1 MSNKN
6 NSNRKSSNTSANTKG
21 SGANSVSLD
30 PKDAGKAYRNSME
43 LPRTE
48 ASNDSTVSN
57 NQDSKDR
64 ENTTYVGFQVVVQL
78 QDGKEITGTIYKY
91 NGKTLVLS
99 DASFGDGGKAA
110 LFKVKA
116 NRLKDLKVTE
126 VPPRRKKNGQS
137 ATERERQERSQYQ
150 NESDS
155 EFDIASNKNKNL
167 NTAAAGRHPSSG
179 SSGGSF
185 WDDDVQKIKERKDD
199 FDFQGNLN
207 LFDKTQVFEKI
218 KLQDQMEAS
227 QRLVNVNK
235 PQPAY
240 PLKQG
245 SIDIKV
251 NYNHNENVLQ
261 NVSEDGWN
269 SISSPVL
276 LEGVQSPRS
285 ISSELVSLKPEKTIK
300 NKDKKQN
307 SKEHAKKIDEKDFF
321 PITDSIN
328 ITHLLKK
335 SSSNIDS
342 VFTKAQDEGH
352 GGKNEDDDFLDNSEV
367 LAKLQ
372 QVLDVKNKNYNN
384 IRKQSFSMTSPVIQK
399 KFVTV
404 KNYSNS
410 STSNIDKNA
419 TASNTI
425 GGGIT
430 IPAATPVQLLEIDR
444 FTTDEYLFPYLQ
456 QVEQSCLTLS
466 QYIKKNKFFGDIR
479 LNNKKSNTPP
489 LIVILATNNTK
500 IGLLSIVLGRI
511 LSQNSHIRV
520 LTYLFETDGE
530 KQAKRHGSSRN
541 NKDTS
546 TDESDIGDDYN
557 SDGAN
562 GGTRHTEDRH
572 GRQSRK
578 ANLKGNGDTIS
589 REFQAQLQLYKKFGG
604 KIINN
609 FHTFTSTLNR
619 LNSPV
624 ELILDGLQGYDFNIE
639 DLLTLDPPAKS
650 NTDFPTSTTKE
661 EDELISLMD
670 WCNDKQQQR
679 CTVWSLEIPSGID
692 PNTGDPNFITSIDPD
707 CIISFGLPLNVL
719 LYLDTPSFG
728 SSEEHG
734 DGTEGAHSKK
744 HYLINMGVPSG
755 VYLLKSTLRKFYA
768 PIDEAYAVENIVELN
783 IQE

>member
-1 MSNKN
+1 MSNRN
-6 NSNRKSSNTSANTKG
+6 NSNRKSSNTSVTTKG
-21 SGANSVSLD
+21 SGANSVSLGSND
-30 PKDAGKAYRNSME
+30 GARARNSSME
-43 LPRTE
+43 L
-48 ASNDSTVSN
+48 STSEGVKESAVSN
-57 NQDSKDR
+57 NQDNKDR
-64 ENTTYVGFQVVVQL
+64 ENTAYIGFQVVVQL

-126 VPPRRKKNGQS
+126 VPERRKKNGQS
-137 ATERERQERSQYQ
+137 AAERDQQERAKYL
-150 NESDS
+150 NESNYDYEHKS
-155 EFDIASNKNKNL
+155 HKHKKSIA
-167 NTAAAGRHPSSG
+167 AAAGRHPSSG
-179 SSGGSF
+179 GSGGGF
-185 WDDDVQKIKERKDD
+185 WDDDVQKIKESKDE

-207 LFDKTQVFEKI
+207 LFDKNQVFEKM

-235 PQPAY
+235 PQPAFAN
-240 PLKQG
+240 KQALTE
-245 SIDIKV
+245 SKV

-261 NVSEDGWN
+261 NVNEDGWN

-276 LEGVQSPRS
+276 IEDVQSPGS
-285 ISSELVSLKPEKTIK
+285 TSSVL
-300 NKDKKQN
+300 KQN
-307 SKEHAKKIDEKDFF
+307 SKDHAKKIDEKDFF
-321 PITDSIN
+321 PITNSIN

-342 VFTKAQDEGH
+342 VFSKKQDEAH
-352 GGKNEDDDFLDNSEV
+352 GEKEDDDDDFLDNSEV

-384 IRKQSFSMTSPVIQK
+384 IRKQSFSMTSPVMQK

-404 KNYSNS
+404 SNYSNS
-410 STSNIDKNA
+410 NISGINKNI
-419 TASNTI
+419 TASSNA
-425 GGGIT
+425 GRGII

-466 QYIKKNKFFGDIR
+466 QFIKKKKFFGDIR

-520 LTYLFETDGE
+520 LTYLFETHGE
-530 KQAKRHGSSRN
+530 RQAKRRGSTRDN
-541 NKDTS
+541 RDAS
-546 TDESDIGDDYN
+546 TDESDNGDDYN
-557 SDGAN
+557 SDGMHGDTN
-562 GGTRHTEDRH
+562 ENEKSH
-572 GRQSRK
+572 GRYSRK
-578 ANLKGNGDTIS
+578 TAARGNGDAIS
-589 REFQAQLQLYKKFGG
+589 REFQAQLHLYKKFGG
-604 KIINN
+604 KLINN
-609 FHTFTSTLNR
+609 FHTFTNTLNR

-639 DLLTLDPPAKS
+639 DLLTLHSSGKPNGKFSA
-650 NTDFPTSTTKE
+650 STTKE
-661 EDELISLMD
+661 EDELISIMD

-679 CTVWSLEIPSGID
+679 CSVWSLEIPSGID

-719 LYLDTPSFG
+719 LYLDTPSFEL
-728 SSEEHG
+728 SEEHG
-734 DGTEGAHSKK
+734 NGAGEAHSKK
-744 HYLINMGVPSG
+744 HFLINMGIPSG
-755 VYLLKSTLRKFYA
+755 VYLLKSTLRKFYG